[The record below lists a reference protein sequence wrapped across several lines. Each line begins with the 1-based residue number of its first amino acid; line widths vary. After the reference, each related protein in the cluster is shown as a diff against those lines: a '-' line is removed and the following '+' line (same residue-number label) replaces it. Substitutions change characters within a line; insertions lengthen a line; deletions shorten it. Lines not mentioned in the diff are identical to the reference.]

1 LSERVG
7 EKLAAS
13 ASQRGDADLLRQVLA
28 RELAAGRWQ
37 DTEKLPTERA
47 LGLRFG
53 VARNTVRRALAALEQ
68 QGLIVRHVGRG
79 TFKAPMPQPPD
90 PFEVPQAALSPA
102 DVVECRL
109 VFEPELAGLVVARAT
124 GVDLDRMDAC
134 VSAAEAATDI
144 TGFEHWDGLLHDAIA
159 VATHNATVVAMARS
173 LARVRLNAEWG
184 QLKARAMTPEHKSAL
199 QQQHRAIVAAFR
211 HRDRDEA
218 RRLLRTH
225 IVYVRSY
232 MFGD

>member
-1 LSERVG
+1 MDLPTAPVTE
-7 EKLAAS
+7 
-13 ASQRGDADLLRQVLA
+13 RGDAERLRHVLA
-28 RELAAGRWQ
+28 RELMAGRWQ
-37 DTEKLPTERA
+37 DSEKLPTERA

-53 VARNTVRRALAALEQ
+53 VARNTVRRALAMLEQ
-68 QGLIVRHVGRG
+68 QGLIIRHVGRG
-79 TFKAPMPQPPD
+79 TFKAPVPHPSD

-134 VSAAEAATDI
+134 IAGAEEATDLE
-144 TGFEHWDGLLHDAIA
+144 GFEHWDGQLHDAIA
-159 VATHNATVVAMARS
+159 VATHNATVIAMARS
-173 LARVRLNAEWG
+173 LACVRLNAEWG
-184 QLKARAMTPEHKSAL
+184 KLKARAMTPEHKSAL
-199 QQQHRAIVAAFR
+199 QRQHRAIVAAFR

-218 RRLLRTH
+218 RSLLRTH